1 MLAAFEQKS
10 ELNVIED
17 WACKNRK
24 VSMQRLLACGW
35 RFQRNGG
42 AMSES
47 EPVSLREGFAP
58 VSDLGWSEAT
68 SALEE
73 GIALCLSGGGY
84 RAMLFHTGVLWRLHH
99 CDILRT
105 VKRVSSV
112 SGGTIAAALLAKK
125 WDAIYGA
132 GAADS
137 SFVDEFVTPIRK
149 FADMSVDVSSIGK
162 GTLLPGTISSY
173 VADAYDEHLFHGATL
188 QSISDSAPRFVFNAT
203 NVQSGALWRFSK
215 PYMGDYLVGRVE
227 NPEVRLAD
235 VTAASSAFPPFLS
248 PAKLIAKDWSW
259 LPVTSEPLHK
269 KPFTETVVLTDGGV
283 YDNLGLETAWKRYS
297 IILVSDAGQ
306 KMDPEGAPDEDWAR
320 HAKRVLDLVDNQVRS
335 LRKRQ
340 LIESL
345 RTGLRKGAYWGIRT
359 DVRRYEV
366 SSLPCPID
374 RTQALANIATRLTAL
389 DDLTQERLINW
400 GYAVCDAALRA
411 NFDAELTPAGAFPY
425 EKSAV

>member
-1 MLAAFEQKS
+1 MPEAKL
-10 ELNVIED
+10 V
-17 WACKNRK
+17 
-24 VSMQRLLACGW
+24 
-35 RFQRNGG
+35 
-42 AMSES
+42 
-47 EPVSLREGFAP
+47 PLREEFAP
-58 VSDLGWSEAT
+58 VSDISESG
-68 SALEE
+68 SAQVPEE

-99 CDILRT
+99 WDLLRT
-105 VKRVSSV
+105 VKRISSV
-112 SGGTIAAALLAKK
+112 SGGTITAALLASK
-125 WDAIYGA
+125 WDAIYGT
-132 GAADS
+132 GASAS
-137 SFVDEFVTPIRK
+137 AFVNEIVAPIRK
-149 FADMSVDVSSIGK
+149 FAHVSVDVSSVGK
-162 GTLLPGTISSY
+162 GTFLPGSISEY

-188 QSISDSAPRFVFNAT
+188 QSISDNAPRFVFNAT

-235 VTAASSAFPPFLS
+235 ATAASSAFPPFLS
-248 PAKLIAKDWSW
+248 PAKLVVKGWSW
-259 LPVTSEPLHK
+259 LPVTTEPLHT

-297 IILVSDAGQ
+297 TILVSDAGQ
-306 KMDPEGAPDEDWAR
+306 KMDPEGSPDEDWVR
-320 HAKRVLDLVDNQVRS
+320 HAKRVLDVVDNQVRS

-340 LIESL
+340 LIEAFQA
-345 RTGLRKGAYWGIRT
+345 GLRKGAYWGIRT

-366 SSLPCPID
+366 PSLPCPID

-411 NFDAELTPAGAFPY
+411 KFAPGLTPAGDFPY
-425 EKSAV
+425 SNSAV